1 MPTYDYDC
9 AACGGFDALRS
20 LAQRNEPA
28 ACTACGAA
36 SPRVLAHAPHLACV
50 SPEQRRAHDTNE
62 RARHEPRSSSRDG
75 SEGTYGRMRHPAG
88 CGCCS
93 SNSGSS
99 NKRSATYT
107 APSGAKAFPTKR
119 PWMISH

>member
-1 MPTYDYDC
+1 MPTYDYHC

-20 LAQRNEPA
+20 LAAQRARALPQLRGGLA
-28 ACTACGAA
+28 RVFVSAPRLACT
-36 SPRVLAHAPHLACV
+36 

-62 RARHEPRSSSRDG
+62 RARHEPRRSRDVAEG
-75 SEGTYGRMRHPAG
+75 SYARMRHPSG

-93 SNSGSS
+93 GASKRGS
-99 NKRSATYT
+99 TVT
-107 APSGAKAFPTKR
+107 APNGAKTFPTKR